1 MHNGRIAESLDALVT
16 ALCLDYGRRQRAI
29 EERSAARRTETEFR
43 YLNFKIYDAVAEVVG
58 EPLAEAYI
66 YEIGNKTGYAK
77 SKIDCLSEVTYKS
90 YKRMARD
97 NIAKKLHLTD

>member
-1 MHNGRIAESLDALVT
+1 MFTGRIESTLDALVI
-16 ALCLDYGRRQRAI
+16 ALCLDYGRRQKAI

-43 YLNFKIYDAVAEVVG
+43 YLNFKIFDAVAEVVG
-58 EPLAEAYI
+58 ERFAEIYI
-66 YEIGNKTGYAK
+66 YEIGRKTGYAK
-77 SKIDCLSEVTYKS
+77 TEIDCVSEVTYKN